1 MAVVVNKLLAFT
13 IFAFKQF
20 NRSTVC
26 STLASFCHDDELIA
40 ADASVLLGCIRHSRP
55 RHSAAA
61 LSIVLW
67 LPRMCFGA
75 VFVIRRR
82 SNALRP
88 LRSIQVSFNTGHVCS
103 SSRVG
108 PRTDPVSAVHG

>member
-40 ADASVLLGCIRHSRP
+40 ADASGLLGRIRHSRP

-61 LSIVLW
+61 LSIVLR
-67 LPRMCFGA
+67 LPRMCFGV

-88 LRSIQVSFNTGHVCS
+88 LRSIQVSSSTGPVRS